1 MIDTI
6 NGAKASAIIY
16 SIADTDKANQ
26 LKPYHYFEHLLIEL
40 SKHQDDTNLDF
51 IDELLPW
58 SKTLP
63 KECLKTEQ

>member
-1 MIDTI
+1 TET
-6 NGAKASAIIY
+6 A
-16 SIADTDKANQ
+16 KANQ